1 MPGVGQANAAS
12 TQLVTKSQSL
22 AAVQTL
28 LRAGLSCIMY
38 LRNLLPE
45 DNFSKSHL
53 TAADDS
59 FMTSASE
66 TDGTPQSP
74 STRTRVS
81 GMHIMTLT
89 RGYTEEADRLLNYLE
104 NGIFDAL
111 QKRYLRSFIFAI
123 YLDNN
128 DPTNIVEAYT
138 FNFKY
143 HTIPG
148 TDAVIPI
155 MSLGEDLQKLS
166 INGGKRSV
174 DPVAEAIQMGRV
186 PTMREVRKSVK
197 TMIKT
202 LIQAITHMD
211 ELPRRRFATFKLFY
225 TDEAPADYEPPNFQA
240 GDEQKDR
247 WYFMTHN
254 LEEVPDRFSV
264 GTVNCG
270 YHSVNV
276 KVTSIATYL
285 PGPTKD
291 DNLPFTGTV
300 PGTAIKGIERPRLTP
315 KEEALVS
322 ARQAEEQQ
330 EDAHARSLVWPT
342 EQDIDLCDPDADGE
356 DDPDYVKAADG
367 AFAPLGMRNKDGE
380 IEAMPVQASS
390 TETQQEAQFAG
401 MSEQIPTRLKDMNE
415 EEKLEGM
422 SLAETQP
429 LLETQPL
436 SLEGQTHASFTF
448 NLDKQPQKAL
458 SAAASLPPSN
468 LAMELESPMSSVP
481 PSPIVEYSRKSARL
495 HQRQESIHQDM
506 EMLNLE
512 TQVDDV
518 DSQMMESIQSFSP
531 KAPTAPTTDP
541 IDDRASSLMAVVPP
555 GPVKDVG
562 LECDCN
568 IKEED
573 EACFCEGE
581 CGRWYH
587 VWCMG
592 FHSTSDPRMPTKFIC
607 FDCRLKAD
615 VFSWTFI
622 KESAY
627 PRIME
632 KYRDFV
638 TFRRAI
644 KIAENSKAITPVD
657 FAKSFD
663 GDTSLARQLLKQ
675 LQEEE
680 FIQLLTTTL
689 DQFGMTIETRGTKAK
704 GKDKK
709 ARARKSVQKTRY
721 AFNKQIKSQQK
732 YKDYFTPEQE
742 VESKMLGLDDYR
754 KFRNE
759 NDQYIAPRQ
768 PLAETQTQEETQL
781 QTIREPIQ
789 KRVPESDDMERP
801 LKKMKISVALG
812 IDLAE

>member
-12 TQLVTKSQSL
+12 TQLVTRSQSL

-38 LRNLLPE
+38 L
-45 DNFSKSHL
+45 S
-53 TAADDS
+53 
-59 FMTSASE
+59 
-66 TDGTPQSP
+66 
-74 STRTRVS
+74 
-81 GMHIMTLT
+81 
-89 RGYTEEADRLLNYLE
+89 
-104 NGIFDAL
+104 
-111 QKRYLRSFIFAI
+111 
-123 YLDNN
+123 
-128 DPTNIVEAYT
+128 IVEAYT

-148 TDAVIPI
+148 TDAAIPI
-155 MSLGEDLQKLS
+155 MSLGEDLQRMS
-166 INGGKRSV
+166 IDGSKRPV

-202 LIQAITHMD
+202 LIQAITHME

-225 TDEAPADYEPPNFQA
+225 TDEVPADYEPPNFQA

-285 PGPTKD
+285 PGPAKD

-300 PGTAIKGIERPRLTP
+300 PGAAIKGMERPRLTP

-330 EDAHARSLVWPT
+330 EDAHARSLVWST
-342 EQDIDLCDPDADGE
+342 EQDVDICDADADGE
-356 DDPDYVKAADG
+356 DDPDYVKTADG
-367 AFAPLGMRNKDGE
+367 VFVPYVPLGMRNKDGE
-380 IEAMPVQASS
+380 IETMPVQALP

-415 EEKLEGM
+415 EEKLKGM
-422 SLAETQP
+422 PLAETQP

-458 SAAASLPPSN
+458 PAAASLPPSN
-468 LAMELESPMSSVP
+468 LAMELESPIQS
-481 PSPIVEYSRKSARL
+481 KSARL

-518 DSQMMESIQSFSP
+518 DSQMIDSIQSFSP
-531 KAPTAPTTDP
+531 KAPNAPTTDP
-541 IDDRASSLMAVVPP
+541 IESRASSLVAVAPP

-562 LECDCN
+562 LECDCS

-573 EACFCEGE
+573 ETCFCEGG

-592 FHSTSDPRMPTKFIC
+592 FHSTDDPRMPAKFIC

-615 VFSWTFI
+615 VVSWMII
-622 KESAY
+622 KECLY

-644 KIAENSKAITPVD
+644 KVAENSKAITPVD

-663 GDTSLARQLLKQ
+663 GNTSLARQLLKQ
-675 LQEEE
+675 LQEEG
-680 FIQLLTTTL
+680 FIQLLTTTI
-689 DQFGMTIETRGTKAK
+689 DQFGMTIETRGTKTK

-709 ARARKSVQKTRY
+709 TRARKNVQKTRY
-721 AFNKQIKSQQK
+721 GFNKNLKSQQK
-732 YKDYFTPEQE
+732 YRDYFTPEQE
-742 VESKMLGLDDYR
+742 VESRMLGLDDYR
-754 KFRNE
+754 KFRTE
-759 NDQYIAPRQ
+759 NDRRIAPRQ
-768 PLAETQTQEETQL
+768 PLAETQTQEETQI

-789 KRVPESDDMERP
+789 KRVPDSDDMERP
-801 LKKMKISVALG
+801 SKKMKISLALG